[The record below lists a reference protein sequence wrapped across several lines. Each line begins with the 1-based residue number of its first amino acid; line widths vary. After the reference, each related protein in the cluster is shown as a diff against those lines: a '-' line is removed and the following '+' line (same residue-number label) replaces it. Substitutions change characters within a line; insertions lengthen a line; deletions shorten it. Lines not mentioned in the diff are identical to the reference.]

1 MRIVSVNVGMPREV
15 AWKGMTVRTS
25 IFKEP
30 VGCPVMDRQTES
42 RRGDSQADLTVHC
55 GEEKSVSVSV
65 YAYPAEH
72 YEFWRHE
79 LPEVSFSWG
88 IFGENTGRCVL

>member
-30 VGCPVMDRQTES
+30 VGSPVIINKLNLA
-42 RRGDSQADLTVHC
+42 GDSQADLTVHG
-55 GEEKSVSVSV
+55 GEEKAV
-65 YAYPAEH
+65 YAYPAGALRILAARAPGSVILLGH
-72 YEFWRHE
+72 VW
-79 LPEVSFSWG
+79 
-88 IFGENTGRCVL
+88 